1 MEKKKVI
8 GWSVFGVVLL
18 LMIWVGVAA
27 AGIAGEASKLD
38 AMLTQ
43 SMKSHEPIADV
54 QRKVTEMGFQLTPE
68 GTGLKGKGPDHL
80 AVIYRTWLTLEV
92 SGREDGTTSGYHID
106 RAGSIF

>member
-8 GWSVFGVVLL
+8 GWSVSGVVLML
-18 LMIWVGVAA
+18 IIWVGVAA
-27 AGIAGEASKLD
+27 ASIGGEASKLD
-38 AMLTQ
+38 TMLTKA
-43 SMKSHEPIADV
+43 MKDHRPIADV
-54 QRKVTEMGFQLTPE
+54 QREVTEMGFQLSPD

-106 RAGSIF
+106 RASSIF

>member
-1 MEKKKVI
+1 MERKKVI
-8 GWSVFGVVLL
+8 GWSIFGVILL
-18 LMIWVGVAA
+18 LLIWVGVAA

-38 AMLTQ
+38 AMLAKA
-43 SMKSHEPIADV
+43 MKDHRPIADV
-54 QRKVTEMGFQLTPE
+54 QREVTEMGFQLYAD

-106 RAGSIF
+106 RASSIF